1 MQRKSI
7 SSVEYRKY
15 PRSSLR
21 FDTFHLKCSIT
32 RRLMSYLR
40 LFLLDQAPSISEGY
54 CSAVLSK
61 FWNQYHIW
69 VWQNKKNFSSF
80 MGNELA
86 LFAANTI
93 DTNEFLASNLV
104 PTNKVSNI
112 KDSLQM
118 WQEIFHFLSITHLDN
133 ISDEQYK
140 QKLHD
145 FKSNVVDFYTFGSKT
160 FLTSSKDEVGEDGN
174 LLPSYSLILHAKD
187 C

>member
-1 MQRKSI
+1 M
-7 SSVEYRKY
+7 VEILGFVQGKMCGMCVENV
-15 PRSSLR
+15 
-21 FDTFHLKCSIT
+21 FD
-32 RRLMSYLR
+32 SYLFS
-40 LFLLDQAPSISEGY
+40 LVLCDVEKIDVIFDIVLLDQAPLISEGY

-86 LFAANTI
+86 LFTANTS

-133 ISDEQYK
+133 ISDEQYQ

-145 FKSNVVDFYTFGSKT
+145 FKSNVDDFYTFGSKT
-160 FLTSSKDEVGEDGN
+160 FLTSSEDKIGED
-174 LLPSYSLILHAKD
+174 
-187 C
+187 